1 MRRALA
7 FLTPLGR
14 ASAPGPESL
23 AWFPVVGA
31 GLGLALGGIWW
42 VAGRWWPPAAAAAIV
57 VAADLVLTGLL
68 HFDGLVDS
76 GDGLLAPRAP
86 GERLAIMA
94 TPDVG
99 AFGVGVGAATL
110 LCRWAALASMQPA
123 PLVLAALW
131 TLSRT
136 AMAVIVR
143 TQRYARTEGG
153 LVSAF
158 TSPAGAGGTLVLF
171 AGGALALAFAAA
183 WRTPAGPVSVAA
195 GALAAASIVVLA
207 RRRIGGYTGDVL
219 GAAGVIAE
227 TAGLLVAA
235 AKW

>member
-14 ASAPGPESL
+14 AGPPGPDSL
-23 AWFPVVGA
+23 GWFPVVGA

-42 VAGRWWPPAAAAAIV
+42 VAGKWWPPGAAAAIV
-57 VAADLVLTGLL
+57 VVADLALTGLL

-76 GDGLLAPRAP
+76 GDGLLALRTPS
-86 GERLAIMA
+86 ERLAIMA

-110 LCRWAALASMQPA
+110 LCRWAALASMRPA
-123 PLVLAALW
+123 PLELVALW

-158 TSPAGAGGTLVLF
+158 VSPAGVRGTAALAAGGL
-171 AGGALALAFAAA
+171 LAVAFAAV
-183 WRTPAGPVSVAA
+183 WRTPAGPVSVAC
-195 GALAAASIVVLA
+195 GALGAAAVVVLA

-227 TAGLLVAA
+227 TVGLLVAA
-235 AKW
+235 ARW